1 MIALVVLA
9 YWVPGL
15 ALGLALRLRGWTLA
29 AIAPALTFG
38 MVSLA
43 VVVLPRVGIT
53 WNILTA
59 LLWAALLVGLA
70 ALASWLVGRRAPKPA
85 EDAGAGGGARAA
97 EDAGATGNAGAT
109 ANAEVAGDRPRRR
122 DHVIVGVGVALGMA
136 WGLFTY
142 LRGIGSV
149 TAVSQDWD
157 APYHGSAIRWI
168 ADHGNLSPADLAV
181 LANTP
186 GKAGYFYPNTYH
198 ALLAPVL
205 DTGALDMAVLLNFA
219 AMMVLLMW
227 PLGVAA
233 FGLAWRLPPVGVA
246 VAALVST
253 WFGTFPY
260 DLMWRGPLWPFVAAV
275 ALVPATLALFRP
287 VLDGGRGIGA
297 PVAIAVSLAGLVGLH
312 TSLAF
317 VIAIYGAMLAL
328 ALLFRLEKT
337 DWRKSRRPIVLTV
350 VLGALFAVPAVLPA
364 LANVGGITGAE
375 WPVLGTTF
383 SAFSQAALFSSSD
396 PPAFYWI
403 GVPALLGVL
412 LLLWRRRVVW
422 AVAAYAV
429 FAAMFVSAVSHMLP
443 FLSVLTGPFYNDAW
457 RIAALFPLVG
467 AIAVGELANTAGTA
481 ATAFLK
487 PRVDR
492 PRVAVALPVAVAL
505 ALVAVLAVG
514 SGGYLR
520 TNTHRL
526 SWHMADSGVVSK
538 AEVEAYHWLGE
549 RVRPGE
555 VVANDVRDGAVWM
568 YPLAGVTPMNWNYY
582 GPPENSDVWWL
593 EHNFNRLDSDPKVR
607 ELVDRMNIRYAILGE
622 GMVQRKGE
630 RAPGMTNLGSV
641 QHLRKVFQN
650 PDTVVYE
657 VLPEGSTSP

>member
-53 WNILTA
+53 WNVLTA
-59 LLWAALLVGLA
+59 LLWAAFLVALA
-70 ALASWLVGRRAPKPA
+70 AVAVWLVGRRAPEPVPDERVGKPS
-85 EDAGAGGGARAA
+85 
-97 EDAGATGNAGAT
+97 
-109 ANAEVAGDRPRRR
+109 RR
-122 DHVIVGVGVALGMA
+122 DHLVVGVGVALGMA

-142 LRGIGSV
+142 LRGVRTV

-157 APYHGSAIRWI
+157 APYHGSAVRWI
-168 ADHGNLSPADLAV
+168 AEHGNLSPADLAV

-198 ALLAPVL
+198 SLLAPVF
-205 DTGALDMAVLLNFA
+205 DTGALDMAVLLNFGT
-219 AMMVLLMW
+219 MMVLLMW
-227 PLGVAA
+227 PLGIAA
-233 FGLAWRLPPVGVA
+233 FGLAWRLPPVAVA

-253 WFGTFPY
+253 WFGAFPY

-275 ALVPATLALFRP
+275 ALVPATLALLRP
-287 VLDGGRGIGA
+287 LLDGERGIGA
-297 PVAIAVSLAGLVGLH
+297 PVAIAVALAGLVGLH

-317 VIAIYGAMLAL
+317 VIAIYGVVLAL
-328 ALLFRLEKT
+328 ALLLRLEKT
-337 DWRKSRRPIVLTV
+337 DWARSWKPIVLTAV
-350 VLGALFAVPAVLPA
+350 VSVLFVVPVVLPA
-364 LANVGGITGAE
+364 LVNVGGITGAA
-375 WPVLGTTF
+375 WPTLGTAVGT
-383 SAFSQAALFSSSD
+383 ARQAALFSASD
-396 PPAFYWI
+396 VPYWWT
-403 GVPALLGVL
+403 GVAALLGTL
-412 LLLWRRRVVW
+412 LLLWHRRVLWV
-422 AVAAYAV
+422 VGAYAV
-429 FAAMFVSAVSHMLP
+429 FAAMFVSAASHMLP

-457 RIAALFPLVG
+457 RIAALFPLLG
-467 AIAVGELANTAGTA
+467 ALAIGELANTVGTRVA
-481 ATAFLK
+481 AFVG
-487 PRVDR
+487 PRLDR
-492 PRVAVALPVAVAL
+492 PWAPVALPVAGAL
-505 ALVAVLAVG
+505 AVVVVLGVA
-514 SGGYLR
+514 SGGYLGS
-520 TNTHRL
+520 NTRRL
-526 SWHMADSGVVSK
+526 AWHMGDSPVVSK

-582 GPPENSDVWWL
+582 GPPEKSDAWWL
-593 EHNFNRLDSDPKVR
+593 EDNFNRLDTDPKVR
-607 ELVDRMNIRYAILGE
+607 ELVDRINIRYAIVGE

-630 RAPGMTNLGSV
+630 RPPGMRDLDSV
-641 QHLRKVFQN
+641 KHLRRVFQN
-650 PDTVVYE
+650 ADAVVYE